1 MFPPLLLPALV
12 FVIGVLLAAAL
23 PLTAAGWGLVCALA
37 ATWLFFARRARPA
50 LLLLLLALGGLRYAG
65 VQPQITPAYIAWYND
80 TDQKFII
87 EGWVAAPPDVRDTGI
102 LLRVHVER
110 LRPRD
115 SLTFTPVNGL
125 LLARLPSGET
135 WHYGDRIRLEGS
147 PETPPEDEA
156 FSYRTYLA
164 RQGIHTLLSTDEV
177 HRLAGRGG
185 SAFLRAMFAF
195 KQHALE
201 AVYRLWPDPEASL
214 LAGILLGVE
223 SGIPAPVQAAFKETG
238 TSHIIAISGFNITI
252 VAGLFITF
260 FGRWLGVRRGTLL
273 AVLGVTVYTLLV
285 GADAAVV
292 RAAIMGTFTLFARLV
307 GRRQSALNTLALTAA
322 LMTLLDPFTP
332 WDIGFQL
339 SFAAT
344 LGLVLY
350 ADPLTQAFEFL
361 VQRVLPETWVARIS
375 GAVSEYVLM
384 TVAAQITTLPV
395 MAYHFGALSW
405 VAFLTNPVILP
416 VQPPIMTLGGLA
428 MLLGMIWLPL
438 GRLTA
443 PLAWPFVL
451 FTIRAV
457 EFFAALPGG
466 QWFLGDISALW
477 ILTFYALLLTG
488 TFGWSRFQSWYAT
501 HKDSLTPHL
510 RPTVFLTLLVAL
522 NALVWRGVWTAP
534 DGRLH
539 VTLLDVGYGEA
550 LLVRTPA
557 GHNALIGGGAHPSLL
572 SDALGRQFPLGRRG
586 LDALIVASPF
596 AEHLGALPAIL
607 LRYPPQAVYW
617 LGPTHATPASRTLQ
631 EALKAQRLPVVS
643 LQTGQVLDFGD
654 GVTLRIV
661 AVTKR
666 GGVLQLTYG
675 NLRLLLPFGLDA
687 DSLPK
692 LQADRTLN
700 ANAFLLAGSGY
711 APLNPPAW
719 IATLHPQVLL
729 LSVGNNP
736 YGLPDDNLLAA
747 LENSPLLRTDQH
759 GWIQLTTDGEQMWL
773 RTER

>member
-1 MFPPLLLPALV
+1 MFPPLLLPALL

-37 ATWLFFARRARPA
+37 ATLLFFVRRARPA
-50 LLLLLLALGGLRYAG
+50 WLLLLLALGGLRYAG
-65 VQPQITPAYIAWYND
+65 GQPQITPAHIAWYND
-80 TDQKFII
+80 TGQKFII
-87 EGWVAAPPDVRDTGI
+87 EGWAAAPPDVRDTGI

-110 LRPRD
+110 LRLVD
-115 SLTFTPVNGL
+115 SLTFTPVDGL
-125 LLARLPSGET
+125 LLVRLPGGET
-135 WHYGDRIRLEGS
+135 WHYGDRLRLDGS

-156 FSYRTYLA
+156 FSYRAYLV

-195 KQHALE
+195 KQRALE
-201 AVYRLWPDPEASL
+201 TVYRLWPDPEASL

-238 TSHIIAISGFNITI
+238 TSHVIAISGFNITI
-252 VAGLFITF
+252 VAGLFVTF

-322 LMTLLDPFTP
+322 LMTALDPFTP

-361 VQRVLPETWVARIS
+361 AQRVLPTTWVAGIS

-443 PLAWPFVL
+443 PLVWPFVL

-466 QWFLGDISALW
+466 QWFLGEIPALW
-477 ILTFYALLLTG
+477 ILIFYALLLTG
-488 TFGWSRFQSWYAT
+488 TFGWSRFQSWYAA
-501 HKDSLTPHL
+501 HKDTLTPHL

-550 LLVRTPA
+550 LLVLTPS
-557 GHNALIGGGAHPSLL
+557 GHNALLGGGARPSLL

-586 LDALIVASPF
+586 LDALIVSAPF

-607 LRYPPQAVYW
+607 PRYPPQAVYW
-617 LGPTHATPASRTLQ
+617 LGPTHATPAARTLQ
-631 EALKAQRLPVVS
+631 EALKVQRLPVVS

-654 GVTLRIV
+654 GVTLRVV
-661 AVTKR
+661 AVTQR
-666 GGVLQLTYG
+666 GGVLQLAYG

-692 LQADRTLN
+692 LQADRTLS
-700 ANAFLLAGSGY
+700 ANAFLLIGSGY

-719 IATLHPQVLL
+719 IATLHPQVLF
-729 LSVGNNP
+729 LSVENNP

-747 LENSPLLRTDQH
+747 LENYPLLRTDQH